1 MKRGA
6 RFQIVCIICV
16 CGLAI
21 ILSIGLFAAN
31 DRGTEAKQHTPD
43 KDRAA
48 IETLHRLDVQ
58 TTLTDKADELAKL
71 WDADA
76 VRIQPGSPAE
86 VTKAVIYA
94 NDKRWEAGNKNSKTL
109 CYKTEIQD
117 IQIAGEWAFEWGYFS
132 YRKLGGTQSWSRQG
146 AACDET
152 AGGRLVEVRARHGF
166 SRDK

>member
-1 MKRGA
+1 MEEQRIRPVGSPKNSTLGEDFVRGPKNEAVRESTMKRGA

-86 VTKAVIYA
+86 VTKA
-94 NDKRWEAGNKNSKTL
+94 
-109 CYKTEIQD
+109 
-117 IQIAGEWAFEWGYFS
+117 
-132 YRKLGGTQSWSRQG
+132 
-146 AACDET
+146 
-152 AGGRLVEVRARHGF
+152 
-166 SRDK
+166 